1 MFSFAKVAWL
11 RVDTQTILTI
21 QNQVITKNHRISVT
35 NTERKIW
42 QLRIREVKESD
53 KGWWD
58 QDFIETFVKLQA
70 FQVHVP
76 DQHGPDEVANGLLK
90 RRW

>member
-53 KGWWD
+53 KGW
-58 QDFIETFVKLQA
+58 
-70 FQVHVP
+70 
-76 DQHGPDEVANGLLK
+76 
-90 RRW
+90 